1 MSEANDYEQKQA
13 LLNEQVQRFM
23 AAFSDIRKVM
33 GSSFKHAP
41 QHGFSTTQFMVMGL
55 VESARECE
63 PYTISSIA
71 GKLGIDPATVVR
83 TVDSLEKRGL
93 VERCRDKQDR
103 RQVFV
108 ELTDAGHAARTEMH
122 QRFTRHI
129 QAIFA
134 EMSAEGRASFLD
146 GLEEFV
152 RVGLEK
158 FVQASPPSP
167 LSTGDGEGGKEGH
180 SEQEQEPEKHLS
192 YS

>member
-1 MSEANDYEQKQA
+1 MTDTNYTSEKQTMVD
-13 LLNEQVQRFM
+13 EQVERFM
-23 AAFSDIRKVM
+23 AAFSDLRKVM
-33 GSSFKHAP
+33 GAGFKHTP
-41 QHGFSTTQFMVMGL
+41 QQGFSLTQFMVMGL
-55 VESARECE
+55 MESVEEGE
-63 PYTISSIA
+63 PYTISSMA

-93 VERCRDKQDR
+93 VKRRRDKQDR

-108 ELTDAGHAARTEMH
+108 ELTDAGRAARKELH

-129 QAIFA
+129 QAIFVA
-134 EMSAEGRASFLD
+134 MSAGGRASFLD

-158 FVQASPPSP
+158 FVQA
-167 LSTGDGEGGKEGH
+167 
-180 SEQEQEPEKHLS
+180 EQQSHIERGQEREKHLS